1 MIQQSHVYCKIKQAK
16 IWNQPKCL
24 SMGEWIKNV
33 LFIHTHTHI
42 VECYLAMRNNEIL
55 PYVTTW
61 MNLEG
66 IMLNE
71 MSERERQI
79 LHSITYMWN
88 LKKLNL
94 YQAF

>member
-1 MIQQSHVYCKIKQAK
+1 MDKACVIY
-16 IWNQPKCL
+16 
-24 SMGEWIKNV
+24 
-33 LFIHTHTHI
+33 IHTHTHTHTM
-42 VECYLAMRNNEIL
+42 ECYSAMRKNEIL
-55 PYVTTW
+55 PYVATW

-71 MSERERQI
+71 MSERERQSDI
-79 LHSITYMWN
+79 SITYMWN